1 MQIHTNSLGSHLS
14 NILIFITLV
23 KYSTWAIMCSVS
35 ATETHEL
42 TLHYPTGWR
51 HRDVAL
57 AWRAGELHSHRKT
70 VSRDESA
77 FAFKK
82 DISMHTWAYKACEC
96 VKCVCHLFF
105 HYYYDLQS
113 LPWRC
118 PQSTSWLRMPG
129 DWSGDTWRFNKNKH
143 IAISVLEMWRMD
155 WMRKE
160 MDWNGIGPYTP
171 EALNKID
178 WWPLLKSSKHW

>member
-1 MQIHTNSLGSHLS
+1 MSTRTSSNRDLPTDALVAGARHLAESYGNKLRWSNPMQKIINAKNSLGSHLS

-77 FAFKK
+77 FTFKK
-82 DISMHTWAYKACEC
+82 DISMHTWAYKSVWVCE
-96 VKCVCHLFF
+96 VCLSPVF
-105 HYYYDLQS
+105 H
-113 LPWRC
+113 
-118 PQSTSWLRMPG
+118 
-129 DWSGDTWRFNKNKH
+129 
-143 IAISVLEMWRMD
+143 
-155 WMRKE
+155 
-160 MDWNGIGPYTP
+160 
-171 EALNKID
+171 
-178 WWPLLKSSKHW
+178 

>member
-1 MQIHTNSLGSHLS
+1 MPWKLGLSLSFFHIRPDNSNRSESLCEVLYKNKERNNAPRTRMSTRTSGNREMPTDALVAGTRHLAESYGNKLRWSNPMQKNINAKNYQCKSSLGSHLS

-23 KYSTWAIMCSVS
+23 NYSTWAIMCSVS

-77 FAFKK
+77 FTFKK
-82 DISMHTWAYKACEC
+82 DISMHTMG
-96 VKCVCHLFF
+96 L
-105 HYYYDLQS
+105 
-113 LPWRC
+113 
-118 PQSTSWLRMPG
+118 
-129 DWSGDTWRFNKNKH
+129 
-143 IAISVLEMWRMD
+143 
-155 WMRKE
+155 
-160 MDWNGIGPYTP
+160 
-171 EALNKID
+171 
-178 WWPLLKSSKHW
+178 

>member
-1 MQIHTNSLGSHLS
+1 MQKLSMQNSLGSHLS

-77 FAFKK
+77 FTFKK
-82 DISMHTWAYKACEC
+82 DISMHTWAYKMR
-96 VKCVCHLFF
+96 VSVCSVFVTCFF
-105 HYYYDLQS
+105 ITTT
-113 LPWRC
+113 
-118 PQSTSWLRMPG
+118 TSRAYPG
-129 DWSGDTWRFNKNKH
+129 GVRRALAGSGCLATGAGIPDASAKYKH

-155 WMRKE
+155 WLEEWTGWEKKWTGMASGRILQKL
-160 MDWNGIGPYTP
+160 WT
-171 EALNKID
+171 K
-178 WWPLLKSSKHW
+178 